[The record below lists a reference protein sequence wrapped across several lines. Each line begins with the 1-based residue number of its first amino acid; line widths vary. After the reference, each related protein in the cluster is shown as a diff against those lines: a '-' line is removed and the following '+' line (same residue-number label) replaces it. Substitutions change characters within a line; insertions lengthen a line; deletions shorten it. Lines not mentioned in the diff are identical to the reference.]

1 MAGSPGNSS
10 PLLINLSRFAPACR
24 RHSRSISLTSSQR
37 FGSAIMTDDD
47 DRTSSGYGELL
58 VGEAYDDDGE
68 EIVVDDD
75 YVAEQEEVEENDGP
89 WRHVNLPNPLGHHGP
104 TAHKLDLRRWR
115 DKTPGPRPRTAGK
128 LPERSTTR
136 EFESNCYQTKSIAD
150 EQSPSVSPYQ
160 IYSETTTPCKIV
172 GVVGKRPNTVN
183 EGDLKQ
189 QRSLAGDISGMG
201 SSSPSPSPERT
212 AANSSSLPGGSSTGT
227 SRPRPSSP
235 PPSRRH
241 ATLKSTPSSPGKAV
255 PSRPG
260 ISRSSSDGA
269 QSSDILTFSEML
281 SQQQGPTSL
290 ESISLRTGSLR
301 GKALNQI

>member
-1 MAGSPGNSS
+1 MREISTPAAFHKQRVSTHYKSNPLFSAGPSSRVSSNSLWKKAPRNSTAILPRLQNTDYPERKIAFQSRSWSSKTLPLRSSSFRPFSQADNASPSPAPRRMAGSPGNSS

-75 YVAEQEEVEENDGP
+75 YVAKQEEVEENDGP

-104 TAHKLDLRRWR
+104 TTHKLDLRRWR

-128 LPERSTTR
+128 LPERNTTR
-136 EFESNCYQTKSIAD
+136 EVESNCYQTKSIAD

-172 GVVGKRPNTVN
+172 GVVGKRPNTVT

-189 QRSLAGDISGMG
+189 QRSLAGDISGM
-201 SSSPSPSPERT
+201 
-212 AANSSSLPGGSSTGT
+212 
-227 SRPRPSSP
+227 
-235 PPSRRH
+235 
-241 ATLKSTPSSPGKAV
+241 
-255 PSRPG
+255 
-260 ISRSSSDGA
+260 
-269 QSSDILTFSEML
+269 
-281 SQQQGPTSL
+281 
-290 ESISLRTGSLR
+290 
-301 GKALNQI
+301 

>member
-1 MAGSPGNSS
+1 M
-10 PLLINLSRFAPACR
+10 
-24 RHSRSISLTSSQR
+24 
-37 FGSAIMTDDD
+37 
-47 DRTSSGYGELL
+47 
-58 VGEAYDDDGE
+58 GEAYDDDGE

-104 TAHKLDLRRWR
+104 TVHKLDLRRWR
-115 DKTPGPRPRTAGK
+115 DTTPGPRPRTAGK

-150 EQSPSVSPYQ
+150 EQSLSVSPYQ

-241 ATLKSTPSSPGKAV
+241 ATLKSTPSSPEKAV